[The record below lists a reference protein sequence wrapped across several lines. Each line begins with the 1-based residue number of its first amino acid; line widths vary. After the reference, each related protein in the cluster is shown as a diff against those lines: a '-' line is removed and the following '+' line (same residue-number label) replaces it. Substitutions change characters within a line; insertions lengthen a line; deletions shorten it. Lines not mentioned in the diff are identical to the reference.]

1 MADICCCSAL
11 PFQGAGKRE
20 RQCPESGPGSLD
32 WAPGLSVSP
41 AARYGPYQ
49 SRHES
54 WKAVAVVHTLPA
66 CVTRLC
72 RRGVT
77 WSPLSGFGACVF
89 HLGPVSCHTLLPGK
103 GWPLIRLVFHKVHL
117 AFHEVPP
124 PIGTLCS
131 KWNPRASFP
140 VSLCLYANWTPNPVA
155 HSHETGL

>member
-1 MADICCCSAL
+1 M
-11 PFQGAGKRE
+11 
-20 RQCPESGPGSLD
+20 
-32 WAPGLSVSP
+32 
-41 AARYGPYQ
+41 
-49 SRHES
+49 
-54 WKAVAVVHTLPA
+54 
-66 CVTRLC
+66 
-72 RRGVT
+72 T
-77 WSPLSGFGACVF
+77 WSPWSGFGACAF

-155 HSHETGL
+155 HSHETGLQPVFFHGLLETWSPGPQGILSLTVFL